1 MVNKGKQ
8 KAKSKKLTLKQ
19 KHQSMFL
26 KTYLES
32 LGNISEA
39 CKEIEINRA
48 TYYKWM
54 REDEEF
60 KQRFSDITDA
70 FDDRIETTIRQ
81 MATSGDKDL
90 LKFWASRKLKNRG
103 FTEKTEVEHT
113 GEVNNQITIN
123 IPKEVEELLK

>member
-1 MVNKGKQ
+1 MDKTKQ
-8 KAKSKKLTLKQ
+8 KQTKKKQTNKQ
-19 KHQSMFL
+19 KNQDKFL
-26 KTYLES
+26 NTYLET

-39 CKEIEINRA
+39 CKEIKISRS
-48 TYYKWM
+48 TYYLWIS
-54 REDEEF
+54 EDQEF

-103 FTEKTEVEHT
+103 FTEKTEVEHS
-113 GEVNNQITIN
+113 GELNNKITIN
-123 IPKEVEELLK
+123 IPKEVGDLLK